1 MGSSDFG
8 LLKEMFTRY
17 RIYIGSE
24 FGYIFPT
31 YISLKKIKKTM
42 LKTIIFPSEIG
53 KS

>member
-31 YISLKKIKKTM
+31 YISFKLKKKSM
-42 LKTIIFPSEIG
+42 LKTLIFPSEIG
-53 KS
+53 